1 MVRWLRAILDAGIEV
16 RGQIVVCPGVNDGEV
31 LERNDARHRR
41 FIL

>member
-1 MVRWLRAILDAGIEV
+1 MSLRWLQAILDAGIEV

-31 LERNDARHRR
+31 LERDARHRR